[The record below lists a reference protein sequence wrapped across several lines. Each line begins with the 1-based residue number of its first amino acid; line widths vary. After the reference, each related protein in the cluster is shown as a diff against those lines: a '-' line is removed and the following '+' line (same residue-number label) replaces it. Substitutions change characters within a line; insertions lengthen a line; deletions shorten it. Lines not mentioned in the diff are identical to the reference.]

1 MTISTMR
8 GFKGFDK
15 DMRCRGVQYF
25 AGKIEVFDGTPQ
37 LCERGLHFCADPLDV
52 LAYYAP
58 NTSRYAEISAEDV
71 SEDTAHD
78 SKRVART
85 LKIDAEISL
94 SHLITAGLNFRL
106 RRYDFANAPD
116 RSTGERGAASAT
128 GVRGAASATGER
140 GAASAT
146 GWKGAA
152 SATGESGAASATG
165 WRGAASATGERG
177 CAIALGRYGQA
188 LGAVGCW
195 LTLAEWAHTDDG
207 WRRIDVQT
215 AQVDGVAIKA
225 NVFYKLSGG
234 KFMEAE

>member
-116 RSTGERGAASAT
+116 RATGVRGAASATGWSGAASAT
-128 GVRGAASATGER
+128 GVRGAASATGES
-140 GAASAT
+140 GAAL
-146 GWKGAA
+146 
-152 SATGESGAASATG
+152 ATGE
-165 WRGAASATGERG
+165 RGAASATGERG